1 MMVNKLTRGM
11 GLGGAVVGIALLLA
25 FLHPAFAAPSPFGL
39 SWQIVVLAGAALYGA
54 AAFGLMRGASA
65 GSRRLLKFAGL
76 GLVVFSAFSIFVL
89 PAMTVVPP
97 GGGGL
102 GAPTAVLTAAE
113 GTCFNFPD
121 FSTDGD
127 CATTNAEIAINSH
140 ALIVL
145 LDVIGESDPG
155 TLAPD
160 SWAVSFTLR
169 CTASCDYEV
178 NGVAFQ
184 TPYHARIIGLSGWVI
199 LGNTSDIQIYERNA
213 DGTWQ
218 IAWTDVAG
226 NTIVGFEDGGS
237 MNSFGDGE
245 SGTFTFTMYMNENG
259 IPDGVPDAGEK
270 YTRTAIV
277 NIFSPRG
284 GTSFNVQVDLV
295 LTVNT

>member
-1 MMVNKLTRGM
+1 MVKSLTGGI
-11 GLGGAVVGIALLLA
+11 GLAGAVVGIALLLA
-25 FLHPAFAAPSPFGL
+25 FLHPAFAALSPLFGL
-39 SWQIVVLAGAALYGA
+39 SWQMIVLIGAGIYGA
-54 AAFGLMRGASA
+54 GTLGLMRGASA
-65 GSRRLLKFAGL
+65 GSRRFLKFAGL
-76 GLVVFSAFSIFVL
+76 GLVVFSAASIFV
-89 PAMTVVPP
+89 PTAMTVVPP
-97 GGGGL
+97 GGGL
-102 GAPTAVLTAAE
+102 GAPTALLTIAE
-113 GTCFNFPD
+113 GTVFNFPD
-121 FSTDGD
+121 FSTDNDG
-127 CATTNAEIAINSH
+127 ATGNAEIAVNSH

-145 LDVIGESDPG
+145 LDVTGESDPG

-184 TPYHARIIGLSGWVI
+184 TPYHARIIGLSSWVI

-245 SGTFTFTMYMNENG
+245 SGTFTFSMYMNENG

-284 GTSFNVQVDLV
+284 GTSFNVQVDMV